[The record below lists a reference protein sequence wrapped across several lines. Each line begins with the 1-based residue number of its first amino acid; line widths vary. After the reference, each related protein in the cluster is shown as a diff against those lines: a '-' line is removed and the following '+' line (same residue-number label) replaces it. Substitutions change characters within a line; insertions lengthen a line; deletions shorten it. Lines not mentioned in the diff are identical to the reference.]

1 MNLTMTTTQIAMK
14 DFFQREDVM
23 QKFQELLGKR
33 ASSYLTSVLS
43 VVSQSSMLANADPK
57 TVYMAALTSATL
69 DLPINQ
75 NLGFAYIVPYK
86 NKNWIH
92 EAQFQMGYKGFIQ
105 LALRSGQFQ
114 TISATPVY
122 EGQLVEEN
130 PLTWYVFDRKEKKS
144 EVVIGYAS
152 YFKLLN
158 WFEKTFYMTRAEIE
172 RHANLYSA
180 QFKKS
185 QSGLWKDKFDEMATK
200 TVIKLLLSKFA
211 PLSVEMQKAVIA
223 DQGVLQDENFDEVD
237 YPDND
242 QAIIAEADIE
252 DKIIDMTATNE
263 VNKNTISE
271 EQSEAEKSELF

>member
-1 MNLTMTTTQIAMK
+1 MTTQLATR
-14 DFFQREDVM
+14 DFFQREDVV

-33 ASSYLTSVLS
+33 ASSFLTSVLS
-43 VVSQSSMLANADPK
+43 VVSQNDLLAKADPK

-86 NKNWIH
+86 NKNWVH

-105 LALRSGQFQ
+105 LALRSGQFL

-122 EGQLVEEN
+122 EGQLIEEN
-130 PLTWYVFDRKEKKS
+130 PLTGYVFDRKAKKS
-144 EVVIGYAS
+144 DVVVGYAS

-158 WFEKTFYMTRAEIE
+158 GFEKTFYMTKSEIE

-180 QFKKS
+180 NYKKY

-271 EQSEAEKSELF
+271 EQSEAEKTELF

>member
-1 MNLTMTTTQIAMK
+1 MTTTQLAMK
-14 DFFQREDVM
+14 DFFQREDVV

-33 ASSYLTSVLS
+33 ASSFLTSVLS
-43 VVSQSSMLANADPK
+43 VVSQSELLAKADPK

-86 NKNWIH
+86 GQ
-92 EAQFQMGYKGFIQ
+92 AQFQMGYKGFIQ
-105 LALRSGQFQ
+105 LALRSGQFL
-114 TISATPVY
+114 TISASPVY
-122 EGQLVEEN
+122 EGQLIEEN
-130 PLTWYVFDRKEKKS
+130 PLTGYVFDRKAKKS

-158 WFEKTFYMTRAEIE
+158 WFEKTFYMTKAEIE
-172 RHANLYSA
+172 RHANNYSA

-242 QAIIAEADIE
+242 QWAIAEADLE
-252 DKIIDMTATNE
+252 GKIIDMTATNE
-263 VNKNTISE
+263 VNQNTATDK
-271 EQSEAEKSELF
+271 QPEAEKTDTKQELF

>member
-1 MNLTMTTTQIAMK
+1 MTTTQLAMK
-14 DFFQREDVM
+14 DFFQREDVV

-43 VVSQSSMLANADPK
+43 VVSQSELLAKADPK

-86 NKNWIH
+86 GQ
-92 EAQFQMGYKGFIQ
+92 AQFQMGYKGFIQ
-105 LALRSGQFQ
+105 LALRSGQFL

-130 PLTWYVFDRKEKKS
+130 PLTGYVFDRKAKKS

-158 WFEKTFYMTRAEIE
+158 WFEKTFYMTKAEIE

-223 DQGVLQDENFDEVD
+223 DQGVLQDENFDQVD

-242 QAIIAEADIE
+242 QWVIAEADLE
-252 DKIIDMTATNE
+252 GKIIDMTATNE
-263 VNKNTISE
+263 VNKNTATDK
-271 EQSEAEKSELF
+271 QPEAEKTDTKQELF

>member
-1 MNLTMTTTQIAMK
+1 MTTTQLATK
-14 DFFQREDVM
+14 DFFQREDVV

-33 ASSYLTSVLS
+33 ASSFLTSVLS
-43 VVSQSSMLANADPK
+43 VVSQNSLLANADPK

-86 NKNWIH
+86 GQ
-92 EAQFQMGYKGFIQ
+92 AQFQMGYKGFIQ
-105 LALRSGQFQ
+105 LALRSWQFL
-114 TISATPVY
+114 TISAAPVY
-122 EGQLVEEN
+122 EGQLIEEN
-130 PLTWYVFDRKEKKS
+130 PLTWYVFDRKAKKS
-144 EVVIGYAS
+144 DLVIGYAS

-158 WFEKTFYMTRAEIE
+158 WFEKTLYMTKAEIE
-172 RHANLYSA
+172 RHANNYSA

-185 QSGLWKDKFDEMATK
+185 QTWLWKDKFDEMATK

-223 DQGVLQDENFDEVD
+223 DQGVLQDENFDSVE

-242 QAIIAEADIE
+242 QNEIISVDLDEQM
-252 DKIIDMTATNE
+252 KGMTATNE
-263 VNKNTISE
+263 VNQNTATE
-271 EQSEAEKSELF
+271 YQSEAEKTELF

>member
-1 MNLTMTTTQIAMK
+1 MTATQLAMK
-14 DFFQREDVM
+14 DFFQREDVV

-43 VVSQSSMLANADPK
+43 VVSQSELLAKADPK

-86 NKNWIH
+86 GQ
-92 EAQFQMGYKGFIQ
+92 AQFQMGYKGFIQ
-105 LALRSGQFQ
+105 LALRSGQFL

-122 EGQLVEEN
+122 EGQLIEEN
-130 PLTWYVFDRKEKKS
+130 PLTWYVFNRKAKKS

-158 WFEKTFYMTRAEIE
+158 WFEKTFYMTKAEIE

-242 QAIIAEADIE
+242 QWAIAEADLE

-263 VNKNTISE
+263 VNQNTVPQW
-271 EQSEAEKSELF
+271 QSEAEKSELF

>member
-1 MNLTMTTTQIAMK
+1 MTTQLATR
-14 DFFQREDVM
+14 DFFQREDVV

-33 ASSYLTSVLS
+33 ASSFLTSVLS
-43 VVSQSSMLANADPK
+43 VVSQNDLLAKADPK

-86 NKNWIH
+86 NRNWVH

-105 LALRSGQFQ
+105 LALRSGQFL

-122 EGQLVEEN
+122 EGQLIEEN
-130 PLTWYVFDRKEKKS
+130 PLTGYVFDRKAKKS
-144 EVVIGYAS
+144 DVVVGYAS

-158 WFEKTFYMTRAEIE
+158 GFEKTFYMTKSEIE

-180 QFKKS
+180 NYKKY

-242 QAIIAEADIE
+242 QWAIAEADLE
-252 DKIIDMTATNE
+252 GKIIDMTATNE
-263 VNKNTISE
+263 VNQNTATDK
-271 EQSEAEKSELF
+271 QPEAEKTDTKQELF